1 MYSAEIL
8 FIIIYKGDIFLD
20 MESSEQKEQ
29 NRISSGK
36 KRRKHGKKTGFYYS
50 FLTIALIFCL
60 IQIGYGAILN
70 ISKIISYQGKTITL
84 QNLLKEAQAK
94 NQDLRF
100 EKRMVTSD
108 NSLEGIA
115 RNNLKMAGED
125 EVLIII
131 NKKPEEPKK
140 KKESW
145 HIKNMFVKKE
155 KKQEQ
160 NTGNIYIPQEV
171 IEE

>member
-1 MYSAEIL
+1 MDNSELEQQYQQP
-8 FIIIYKGDIFLD
+8 
-20 MESSEQKEQ
+20 SS
-29 NRISSGK
+29 
-36 KRRKHGKKTGFYYS
+36 KRKRHGRKTGFYYS

-94 NQDLRF
+94 NQDLKL
-100 EKRMVTSD
+100 EKKMVTSD

-115 RNNLKMAGED
+115 RNNLKLAGED

-140 KKESW
+140 TKQSW
-145 HIKNMFVKKE
+145 HIKNMFIQKEVKS
-155 KKQEQ
+155 EQ
-160 NTGNIYIPQEV
+160 NAGNIYIPQEV
-171 IEE
+171 VEE